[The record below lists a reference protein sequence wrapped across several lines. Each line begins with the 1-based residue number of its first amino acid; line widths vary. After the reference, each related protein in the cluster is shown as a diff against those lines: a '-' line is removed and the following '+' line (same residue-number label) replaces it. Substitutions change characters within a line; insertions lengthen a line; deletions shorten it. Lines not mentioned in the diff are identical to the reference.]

1 MRLLMK
7 IGYQDVLF
15 GKGVEVGEIL
25 AAFDGMKA
33 VKSEGYGA
41 EQRYVIDGD
50 VDIVATMIAD
60 DSVLLPDTEPSAVAE
75 IVDKYYDV
83 RSQLDESR
91 RDVAKLKKQ
100 LEAINDAAKPMQEEA
115 S

>member
-25 AAFDGMKA
+25 EAFDGMKA
-33 VKSEGYGA
+33 VTSKGYGA

-50 VDIVATMIAD
+50 VNIEATLIAD
-60 DSVLLPDTEPSAVAE
+60 DSVSLPDTEPSAVTE
-75 IVDKYYDV
+75 IVDKYHDV
-83 RSQLDESR
+83 KSQLDESR

-100 LEAINDAAKPMQEEA
+100 LEAINEAAKPTQEEA